1 MTALNQKEKAELFR
15 SLHTGPSVLVL
26 PNAWDAASARIYEL
40 AGFPAVATTSSGVA
54 AAYGQPDGQLISKE
68 ALIATTMS
76 IVKSV
81 ACPVSVDAEAG
92 YGRNMTEVVETI
104 RAIIE
109 AGAVGINI
117 EDSSKGADEA
127 LVDVA
132 YQVELIQALRQLG
145 KMLDIPFVLNA
156 RVDVFVLEVGEPAS
170 RSEQAIKRGNAYL
183 QAGADS
189 VYPIGPSD
197 RETVTKLVQGIQGPV
212 NILVGPTSPTLPEL
226 AGLGVARVSFGS
238 ALMRVALGQLRLA
251 AQELRAQGTYQHM
264 MAGASALTNLD
275 SLWHV

>member
-1 MTALNQKEKAELFR
+1 MSTLSQKEKAQLFR
-15 SLHTGPSVLVL
+15 SFHTGASMLVL
-26 PNAWDAASARIYEL
+26 PNAWDAASARVCEL

-54 AAYGQPDGQLISKE
+54 AAYGQLDGQLISKE
-68 ALIATTMS
+68 ALVATTTS

-92 YGRNMTEVVETI
+92 YGRNMMEVVETI

-117 EDSSKGADEA
+117 EDSSKGASEA
-127 LVDVA
+127 LVNVA

-145 KMLDIPFVLNA
+145 ETLDIPFVLNA
-156 RVDVFVLEVGEPAS
+156 RVDVFVLAAGEPAD
-170 RSEQAIKRGNAYL
+170 RVEQAIKRGNAYL
-183 QAGADS
+183 QAGADCI
-189 VYPIGPSD
+189 YPIGPSD
-197 RETVTKLVQGIQGPV
+197 GETVTKLVQGIQGPV
-212 NILVGPTSPTLPEL
+212 NILVGPTSPTLSEL

-238 ALMRVALGQLRLA
+238 ALMRAALGQLRLM

-264 MAGASALTNLD
+264 VAGTSALISLD
-275 SLWHV
+275 SLWQ